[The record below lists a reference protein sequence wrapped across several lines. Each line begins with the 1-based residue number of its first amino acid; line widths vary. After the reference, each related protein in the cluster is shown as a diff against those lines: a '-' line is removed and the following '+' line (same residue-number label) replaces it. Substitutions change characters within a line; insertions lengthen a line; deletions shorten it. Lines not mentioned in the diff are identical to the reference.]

1 MKTKINL
8 LLFLT
13 FSIFTFAQG
22 FGSSKTTQSLNFPTS
37 DNVAEGKARIYI
49 MRTTGTLWNYSV
61 TVYLDEKVIGKVGP
75 KAYLMF
81 EVDEGKPVSIGTAF
95 IGNRVRIKS
104 EENQEFLT
112 VNPKAGKT
120 YYIGVKAKYGT
131 FRGQTEMT
139 PLEPEKAL
147 KLIPEFEKPKVN
159 FIE

>member
-49 MRTTGTLWNYSV
+49 MRTTGTL
-61 TVYLDEKVIGKVGP
+61 
-75 KAYLMF
+75 
-81 EVDEGKPVSIGTAF
+81 
-95 IGNRVRIKS
+95 
-104 EENQEFLT
+104 
-112 VNPKAGKT
+112 
-120 YYIGVKAKYGT
+120 
-131 FRGQTEMT
+131 
-139 PLEPEKAL
+139 EPEKAL
-147 KLIPEFEKPKVN
+147 KLIPEFEKSKVN